1 MFVTSQGSAHG
12 RLTRALARRD
22 LFQAELAARE
32 LERLSLDDAL
42 QLTYLYAER
51 GSPKYER
58 AALRWLERYVAEGA
72 PNLRDVAL
80 VAALLAE
87 RAPRA

>member
-12 RLTRALARRD
+12 RFTRALQRRD

-32 LERLSLDDAL
+32 LGALSLDDAL
-42 QLTYLYAER
+42 QLVHLYAER
-51 GSPKYER
+51 RSPKYER
-58 AALRWLERYVAEGA
+58 AALRWLERYLSEGS
-72 PNLRDVAL
+72 PGLVDVAA

-87 RAPRA
+87 RAGR